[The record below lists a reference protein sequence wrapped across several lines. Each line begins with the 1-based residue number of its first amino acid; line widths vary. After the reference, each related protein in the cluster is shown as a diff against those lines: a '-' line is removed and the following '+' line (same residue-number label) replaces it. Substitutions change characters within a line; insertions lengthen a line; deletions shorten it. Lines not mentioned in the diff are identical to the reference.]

1 MLITQIRQTSPGRM
15 CVTLEDGSEIRT
27 TLAVVTDTRI
37 YSGRELDNDGV
48 ESLRAASRRA
58 LARERAIE
66 LISRRQLSR
75 AELEK
80 KLIDKGESEE
90 DAAYCAAW
98 LEERGLID
106 DARYAAAV
114 ARHYAAKGYGAGRLR
129 AELSRR
135 GIARELWDEAI
146 DAAPPN
152 EEKLDRLIAARLRD
166 ANDRDEVRRL
176 SQSLSRRGY
185 SWDEIRDALERRR
198 AEIFDD

>member
-1 MLITQIRQTSPGRM
+1 MRITQIRQTSPGRM
-15 CVTLEDGSEIRT
+15 CVTLEDGSEIKT
-27 TLAVVTDTRI
+27 TLAVVTDTRS

-129 AELSRR
+129 AELTRR

>member
-114 ARHYAAKGYGAGRLR
+114 ARHYAAKCYGAGRLR

-198 AEIFDD
+198 A